1 MAGNA
6 GGSISPKPYSFPD
19 QAFLLS
25 ERMQQDV
32 RHMFRGRK
40 QCVWCESISLHAR
53 LQNHA
58 RTLRLFVAG
67 NYRGLR
73 ADRVPLRPLLEAAI
87 AAYITTIHSKL
98 SHISPR
104 HYAEFIDF
112 LNKVKSTRN
121 AGTAEGRGGEGR
133 KRVESNRNYKKSA
146 TNTLVS
152 VQQQC

>member
-1 MAGNA
+1 
-6 GGSISPKPYSFPD
+6 
-19 QAFLLS
+19 
-25 ERMQQDV
+25 
-32 RHMFRGRK
+32 MFRGRK

-121 AGTAEGRGGEGR
+121 AGTAEGRGGRAENELR
-133 KRVESNRNYKKSA
+133 AIETIKKALPIRLFLFSNNVDLRDNNRNYRKPFSSSC
-146 TNTLVS
+146 VRE
-152 VQQQC
+152 